1 MGCSGFTG
9 FTSVDQ
15 STVVQEI
22 TWDDVACAVARGSAS
37 DIRALVNANPKAV
50 EGVDA
55 NGDTLLHHA
64 VCKDVGQNALC
75 LEVLLERP
83 GASMNAVNDS
93 GWTAM
98 HCAAAVG
105 HAKAMRILARS
116 NAKCDILDRNSQS
129 PLHLAALGGY
139 AACLDGPIG
148 CGIDVLSVVNGEGRT
163 VLHLVASLGN
173 EDCAKVLLRNRPP
186 RSALNAQDNSGRTA
200 VHEAAGAGAAEVLQ
214 ALMVAGASI
223 TIETFD
229 GTTPLQLAVFQ
240 NHIKCIA
247 LLTGREVHHLNDNSN
262 NQEVLLTAV
271 EQTEAEGGAGLAPA
285 SAAVAV
291 EIQKIM
297 DSTWKNRTTRDR
309 SFSSVPHFTV
319 VQVLE
324 NTNSGLWEQYTE
336 RRGDLS
342 LHYVKRLGDIKT
354 ATAGWAALLHEPLQ
368 AAVNEA
374 FLFHGTVPAAVQK
387 ICADGFR
394 VDLAGTHRGSLYG
407 PGIYLAEAS
416 SKADEYAGD
425 DKVGLYRGLYAMLFC
440 RVSLGNP
447 VVTTEDSP
455 NVNQLQHQLSLETNH
470 SILGDRET
478 TKGTFRE
485 FVVPTGNMAFPA
497 FVVIYRRSA
506 F

>member
-1 MGCSGFTG
+1 MG
-9 FTSVDQ
+9 
-15 STVVQEI
+15 
-22 TWDDVACAVARGSAS
+22 WDDVACAVARGSAS

-75 LEVLLERP
+75 LEDL
-83 GASMNAVNDS
+83 
-93 GWTAM
+93 
-98 HCAAAVG
+98 
-105 HAKAMRILARS
+105 
-116 NAKCDILDRNSQS
+116 LDRNSQS

-186 RSALNAQDNSGRTA
+186 RSALNAQDNFGRTA
-200 VHEAAGAGAAEVLQ
+200 VHEAAGAGAADVLQ

-297 DSTWKNRTTRDR
+297 DSTW
-309 SFSSVPHFTV
+309 
-319 VQVLE
+319 
-324 NTNSGLWEQYTE
+324 
-336 RRGDLS
+336 
-342 LHYVKRLGDIKT
+342 
-354 ATAGWAALLHEPLQ
+354 
-368 AAVNEA
+368 
-374 FLFHGTVPAAVQK
+374 
-387 ICADGFR
+387 
-394 VDLAGTHRGSLYG
+394 
-407 PGIYLAEAS
+407 
-416 SKADEYAGD
+416 
-425 DKVGLYRGLYAMLFC
+425 
-440 RVSLGNP
+440 
-447 VVTTEDSP
+447 
-455 NVNQLQHQLSLETNH
+455 
-470 SILGDRET
+470 
-478 TKGTFRE
+478 
-485 FVVPTGNMAFPA
+485 
-497 FVVIYRRSA
+497 
-506 F
+506 